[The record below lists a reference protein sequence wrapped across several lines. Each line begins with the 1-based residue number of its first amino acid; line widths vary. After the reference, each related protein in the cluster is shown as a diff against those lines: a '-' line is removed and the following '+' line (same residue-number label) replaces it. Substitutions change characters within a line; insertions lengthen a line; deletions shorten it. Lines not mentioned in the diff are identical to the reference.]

1 MPVCQ
6 KMSSRACPLQ
16 KHGTTSSNNLNWLT
30 TYSGNDS
37 VPTKENLEQIT
48 KRGLGLWKS
57 IYAPFDEK
65 LISKLSESH
74 PDLPVHI
81 LNSHYGPI
89 LSDPSSPPP
98 AAKVGR
104 VLTSVVAIACLR
116 AQTGV
121 GPQVTSHIFGLRKA
135 YEDGS
140 YKAEGEEDVE
150 GGRWLASD
158 EGNMWILE
166 SVDKVVQAIGAGQG
180 TTFAPGMK
188 AKL

>member
-1 MPVCQ
+1 
-6 KMSSRACPLQ
+6 
-16 KHGTTSSNNLNWLT
+16 
-30 TYSGNDS
+30 
-37 VPTKENLEQIT
+37 VPTKENIT
-48 KRGLGLWKS
+48 EMKKRGQALWKS
-57 IYAPFDEK
+57 IYTPFDDK
-65 LISKLSESH
+65 LIHKLSDSH

-89 LSDPSSPPP
+89 LSDPSSPAP

-104 VLTSVVAIACLR
+104 VLTSVIAISCLR

-121 GPQVTSHIFGLRKA
+121 GPQVISHIFGLRSA

-166 SVDKVVQAIGAGQG
+166 TVDKVVQAIGNGQG
-180 TTFAPGMK
+180 TTFAPGLK
-188 AKL
+188 EKL